1 MKRYSLAIAS
11 TQKDGSKK
19 EVFTML
25 TGLLISLTMNIY
37 MFNDYIVERS
47 IVPRYD
53 YSNITE
59 SEYHSDKLNLYIL
72 NDIPEGYDIN
82 GQVYLSLRW
91 LFGCLYYCEQVF
103 PDPNIIISYCRNRVQ
118 ITLFLFLC
126 RIDCILVNNPGM

>member
-1 MKRYSLAIAS
+1 
-11 TQKDGSKK
+11 
-19 EVFTML
+19 ML

-82 GQVYLSLRW
+82 G
-91 LFGCLYYCEQVF
+91 
-103 PDPNIIISYCRNRVQ
+103 
-118 ITLFLFLC
+118 
-126 RIDCILVNNPGM
+126 